1 MTKSNFIDI
10 ASEEGWDRA
19 VAQCNIE
26 TNDRNLKVLCS
37 IYYITIIKISKLF
50 FGAFKTYFFNNNY
63 RCQINPSTQIIAD
76 KRDLLLFL

>member
-1 MTKSNFIDI
+1 MTRSEFIDI

-37 IYYITIIKISKLF
+37 IYYKAYLTDDYKETSDADVGLCYDIREFVMDKIKENLSEEE
-50 FGAFKTYFFNNNY
+50 
-63 RCQINPSTQIIAD
+63 
-76 KRDLLLFL
+76 

>member
-1 MTKSNFIDI
+1 MTKAEFIDI

-37 IYYITIIKISKLF
+37 IYYKAYLTDDYKETSDPDVGLCYEIREFVMDKIKENLSEEE
-50 FGAFKTYFFNNNY
+50 
-63 RCQINPSTQIIAD
+63 
-76 KRDLLLFL
+76 

>member
-1 MTKSNFIDI
+1 MTRSEFIDI

-37 IYYITIIKISKLF
+37 IYYKAYLTDDYQETSDPDVRLCYDIREFVMDKIKENLSEEE
-50 FGAFKTYFFNNNY
+50 
-63 RCQINPSTQIIAD
+63 
-76 KRDLLLFL
+76 

>member
-1 MTKSNFIDI
+1 MTRSEFIDI

-37 IYYITIIKISKLF
+37 IYYKAYLTDDYKKTSDPDIGLCYDIREFVMDKIKENLSEEE
-50 FGAFKTYFFNNNY
+50 
-63 RCQINPSTQIIAD
+63 
-76 KRDLLLFL
+76 

>member
-1 MTKSNFIDI
+1 MTRPEFIDI

-37 IYYITIIKISKLF
+37 IYYKAYSTDDYQETSDPDVGLCYDIREFVMDKIKEKL
-50 FGAFKTYFFNNNY
+50 
-63 RCQINPSTQIIAD
+63 SEEE
-76 KRDLLLFL
+76 

>member
-1 MTKSNFIDI
+1 MTRSEFIDI

-37 IYYITIIKISKLF
+37 IYYKAYLTDDYKETSDPDVGICYDIRELVMDKIKEKL
-50 FGAFKTYFFNNNY
+50 
-63 RCQINPSTQIIAD
+63 REEE
-76 KRDLLLFL
+76 

>member
-1 MTKSNFIDI
+1 MTRSEFIDI

-37 IYYITIIKISKLF
+37 IYYKAYLTDDYKETSDPDVGLCYDIREFVMDKIKEKL
-50 FGAFKTYFFNNNY
+50 
-63 RCQINPSTQIIAD
+63 SEEE
-76 KRDLLLFL
+76 

>member
-1 MTKSNFIDI
+1 MTRSEFIDI

-37 IYYITIIKISKLF
+37 IYYKAYLTDDYKETSDPDVGLCYDIREFVMDKIQENLSEEE
-50 FGAFKTYFFNNNY
+50 
-63 RCQINPSTQIIAD
+63 
-76 KRDLLLFL
+76 

>member
-37 IYYITIIKISKLF
+37 IYYKAYLTDDYKETSDPDIGLCYDIREFVMDKIKEKL
-50 FGAFKTYFFNNNY
+50 
-63 RCQINPSTQIIAD
+63 SEEE
-76 KRDLLLFL
+76 

>member
-1 MTKSNFIDI
+1 MTRSEFIDI

-37 IYYITIIKISKLF
+37 IYYKAYLTGDYKETSDPDVGLCYDIREFVMDKIKEKL
-50 FGAFKTYFFNNNY
+50 
-63 RCQINPSTQIIAD
+63 SEEE
-76 KRDLLLFL
+76 

>member
-1 MTKSNFIDI
+1 MTRSEFIDI

-37 IYYITIIKISKLF
+37 IYYKAYLTDDYKETSDPDVGLRYDIREFVMDKIKENLSEEE
-50 FGAFKTYFFNNNY
+50 
-63 RCQINPSTQIIAD
+63 
-76 KRDLLLFL
+76 

>member
-26 TNDRNLKVLCS
+26 TYDRNLKVLCS
-37 IYYITIIKISKLF
+37 IYYKAYLTDDYQETSDPDVGLCYDIREFVMDKIKEKL
-50 FGAFKTYFFNNNY
+50 
-63 RCQINPSTQIIAD
+63 SEEE
-76 KRDLLLFL
+76 

>member
-19 VAQCNIE
+19 VDQCNIE

-37 IYYITIIKISKLF
+37 IYYKAYLTDDYQETADPDVGLCYDIREFAMNKIKENLSEEE
-50 FGAFKTYFFNNNY
+50 
-63 RCQINPSTQIIAD
+63 
-76 KRDLLLFL
+76 

>member
-26 TNDRNLKVLCS
+26 TNDRNLKALCS
-37 IYYITIIKISKLF
+37 IYYKAYLTDDYKETSDPDVGLCYDIREFVMDKIKEKL
-50 FGAFKTYFFNNNY
+50 
-63 RCQINPSTQIIAD
+63 SEEE
-76 KRDLLLFL
+76 